1 MTDFLVKRFI
11 KNSTDVNDPAVRTAY
26 GNLAGAVGIFCNV
39 LLCAAKLAV
48 GTLFGSI
55 SITADAVNNLSD
67 ASSSVITLVGFRL
80 SAKPADDEHP
90 YGHARIEYLAGLAV
104 SVMIL
109 IIGVE
114 LARSSIGKILSPT
127 AVEFSLVTVA
137 VLLLSIG
144 VKLWMAAFN
153 KKVGRRIGS
162 AALEATAMDSRND
175 VISTAAVLAASVVSG
190 LTGLELDGWMGLG
203 VALFILWSGVGI
215 LKETVDPLLGEAP
228 SEELTDY
235 IGKKVMSYDGVL
247 GTHDLM
253 VHDYGP
259 GRRFASVHVE
269 MAAEN
274 DVMQSHD
281 VIDNIER
288 DFQENDH
295 ISLIIHY
302 DPILTGDD
310 AVGTARELSLIH
322 IWNLPMRRPHS
333 FAAAAGSTPSCT
345 RMRPAVAGA
354 SSSAASR
361 CTGSTFP
368 SDTALASITAQSTHL
383 ESAGVKSLGE
393 RRVRLPQPT
402 CSRSSRPT

>member
-109 IIGVE
+109 VIGVE

-137 VLLLSIG
+137 VLLLSI
-144 VKLWMAAFN
+144 
-153 KKVGRRIGS
+153 
-162 AALEATAMDSRND
+162 
-175 VISTAAVLAASVVSG
+175 
-190 LTGLELDGWMGLG
+190 G

-281 VIDNIER
+281 IIDNIER

-310 AVGTARELSLIH
+310 AVGTAREWVKELVRSISPELSIHDFRMVQGPSHTNLIFDTVV
-322 IWNLPMRRPHS
+322 PHNFPLS
-333 FAAAAGSTPSCT
+333 DAALRKRIQSLVETHDAGETKYYAVVTIDHSYAAIP
-345 RMRPAVAGA
+345 GA
-354 SSSAASR
+354 
-361 CTGSTFP
+361 CKTDGK
-368 SDTALASITAQSTHL
+368 
-383 ESAGVKSLGE
+383 E
-393 RRVRLPQPT
+393 
-402 CSRSSRPT
+402 